1 MISETIIH
9 NLEKAAKDFSPEL
22 FQIIITTF
30 GFVSQLVFIYTFF
43 YQNGKN
49 NIISYKIDEKVE
61 KKYIDKYFEDYSRIL
76 GQFSSQ
82 LSRTENYYFRLI
94 TDIKWIKYNFYVS
107 YSLLY
112 YFH

>member
-43 YQNGKN
+43 Y
-49 NIISYKIDEKVE
+49 
-61 KKYIDKYFEDYSRIL
+61 
-76 GQFSSQ
+76 
-82 LSRTENYYFRLI
+82 
-94 TDIKWIKYNFYVS
+94 
-107 YSLLY
+107 
-112 YFH
+112 